1 MRSQS
6 GEIAAFTE
14 RPSVDGPT
22 GSRICCFYRKTLSR
36 CAQGVADLLLSPLHT
51 TLTITR
57 IIVNCRIFDIA
68 IHLIM
73 AIMTIIDRIV
83 IIIHSAPDR
92 RHWPEAN
99 TINDFR
105 LMWPSW
111 EASWRPLGACWWPL
125 GSS

>member
-22 GSRICCFYRKTLSR
+22 GSPMCCFYRKTLSR

-92 RHWPEAN
+92 RHWPEAS
-99 TINDFR
+99 TI
-105 LMWPSW
+105 LCVPSL
-111 EASWRPLGACWWPL
+111 EFAGPTGQGRAKDLR
-125 GSS
+125 